1 MAISILEAAKHLG
14 GQAGW
19 SLSNLKM
26 QKILYIAHMYHLGN
40 YGSPLVLGLFEA
52 WDYGPVHPDLYHRA
66 KVFGA
71 DPVGNIFRSFKDLED
86 EGTEKRILDA
96 AAEQLAKISSAQ
108 LIATTHREGGA
119 WAKHYVP
126 GVRGIEI
133 PNEDILEEYRE
144 RRSMR
149 NAGQSK

>member
-1 MAISILEAAKHLG
+1 MAISIFEAAKHLG
-14 GQAGW
+14 SQADW

-26 QKILYIAHMYHLGN
+26 QKILYIAHMYHLGI
-40 YGSPLVLGLFEA
+40 YDGSPLVRGLFEA

-86 EGTEKRILDA
+86 DGTEKRILDA
-96 AAEQLAKISSAQ
+96 AAEQLSVISSAQ

-126 GVRGIEI
+126 GGGRIEK
-133 PNEDILEEYRE
+133 RKF
-144 RRSMR
+144 R
-149 NAGQSK
+149 